1 MDAQAFKNLRAELPG
16 RVAGTNEKLGRYLG
30 VSQWSISNYQ
40 NSQGSIPSPI
50 ARALVMLVVICRNG
64 QLGRLDELL
73 DQWDPV
79 EEGADG

>member
-1 MDAQAFKNLRAELPG
+1 MDAATFKNLRAELPG
-16 RVAGTNEKLGRYLG
+16 RVAGTNETLGRYLG

-40 NSQGSIPSPI
+40 NSQGSIPNPI
-50 ARALVMLVVICRNG
+50 ARAMVMLVVICRNG

-79 EEGADG
+79 GDASDG